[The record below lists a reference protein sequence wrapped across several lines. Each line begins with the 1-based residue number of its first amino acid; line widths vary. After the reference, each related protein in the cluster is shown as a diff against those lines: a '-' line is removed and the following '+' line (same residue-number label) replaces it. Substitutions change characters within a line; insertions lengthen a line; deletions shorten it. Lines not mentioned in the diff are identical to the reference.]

1 MNNRSPARPN
11 VRSSTRALTS
21 RFLAPVFALALA
33 AASAH
38 AQASDVRQH
47 YAFDGQS
54 IVAETAIP
62 YRDLDLGSEA
72 GVRTMRQRIEA
83 AADAVCG
90 DSKADDA
97 YRRQAFLL
105 CRDVAIRSAIARLPA
120 SGQARQAVARSAAA
134 SR

>member
-62 YRDLDLGSEA
+62 
-72 GVRTMRQRIEA
+72 
-83 AADAVCG
+83 
-90 DSKADDA
+90 
-97 YRRQAFLL
+97 
-105 CRDVAIRSAIARLPA
+105 
-120 SGQARQAVARSAAA
+120 
-134 SR
+134 